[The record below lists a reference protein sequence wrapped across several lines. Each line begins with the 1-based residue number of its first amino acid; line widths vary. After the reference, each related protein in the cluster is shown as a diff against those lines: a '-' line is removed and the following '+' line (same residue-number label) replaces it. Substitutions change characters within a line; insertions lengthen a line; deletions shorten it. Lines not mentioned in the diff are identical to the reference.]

1 MKYIYFLCM
10 WFALNSQFQIVHA
23 ADTIFTKHIIKPP
36 QTEPTIN
43 TVPNMV
49 YLHDVDDDGNIDIIA
64 SHVSW
69 EKKYIHP
76 YVAWYKGPDFKEE
89 IHQETRVRIK
99 LLGKLNGIQGIIEK
113 AGAVSVACN
122 GRSCIFKAAPDR
134 RLSVIR
140 AIESAGGVV
149 NEFHTEPPDWESLL
163 HRHFNNYGGSDS
175 N

>member
-1 MKYIYFLCM
+1 
-10 WFALNSQFQIVHA
+10 
-23 ADTIFTKHIIKPP
+23 
-36 QTEPTIN
+36 
-43 TVPNMV
+43 MV
-49 YLHDVDDDGNIDIIA
+49 KIESI
-64 SHVSW
+64 
-69 EKKYIHP
+69 
-76 YVAWYKGPDFKEE
+76 PDFKEE
-89 IHQETRVRIK
+89 IHQETTVRIK
-99 LLGKLNGIQGIIEK
+99 LSGKLNGIQGIIEK